1 MMLEYISKKLK
12 KGGWNWKIEV
22 IYVLK
27 STWNFSLEAK
37 YILSGEKLF
46 EWKFWPRLFIKVS
59 LEEGYYSAP
68 KKSKWLELGNDG
80 KKYLQ
85 G

>member
-1 MMLEYISKKLK
+1 MAERLR
-12 KGGWNWKIEV
+12 
-22 IYVLK
+22 LK
-27 STWNFSLEAK
+27 STYTFSVEAK

-46 EWKFWPRLFIKVS
+46 EWIFLPRLLFIKVS